1 MFLAKKWGIL
11 IKKESESL
19 VFTGLEIP
27 RDYHVAREALPAF
40 HVTPPCGWMNDPY
53 GFSNYKGTTHL
64 FYQFHPYSQE
74 WGPMHWGHVITKDFV
89 KWTECLTALAPDKEF
104 DEAGCFS
111 GSGIETQK
119 GHLLVYTGVIEKE
132 ENGDKNVY
140 QNQCIAL
147 GDGLSYE
154 KSAQNP
160 VITGDMLP
168 EKFSREHFR
177 DPKIFKE
184 DDGHYME
191 KYDKNRHVFDYK
203 NVYSLD
209 DGLDFYTPLDAD
221 EIEFFCDGKAVV
233 NIEKHDIVVE

>member
-1 MFLAKKWGIL
+1 M
-11 IKKESESL
+11 
-19 VFTGLEIP
+19 
-27 RDYHVAREALPAF
+27 
-40 HVTPPCGWMNDPY
+40 
-53 GFSNYKGTTHL
+53 GT
-64 FYQFHPYSQE
+64 
-74 WGPMHWGHVITKDFV
+74 
-89 KWTECLTALAPDKEF
+89 
-104 DEAGCFS
+104 
-111 GSGIETQK
+111 
-119 GHLLVYTGVIEKE
+119 
-132 ENGDKNVY
+132 N
-140 QNQCIAL
+140 AL

-184 DDGHYME
+184 DDGYYMG
-191 KYDKNRHVFDYK
+191 KYDKNRHVFDYE

-209 DGLDFYTPLDAD
+209 DGLDFYKPLDAD